1 MGRNVGEN
9 RREAATRSTE
19 VCRLAL
25 VESCRDEMHRAV
37 IHVVA
42 AVQFERVGRLMI
54 RYQTLSR
61 RHQRLRYV
69 IADVSEQ
76 QSCSETTGISV

>member
-9 RREAATRSTE
+9 RREAAARSTE
-19 VCRLAL
+19 VCRLGL

-42 AVQFERVGRLMI
+42 DVQFERVGRLMI
-54 RYQTLSR
+54 RTPSR
-61 RHQRLRYV
+61 CARV
-69 IADVSEQ
+69 ILAVPYG
-76 QSCSETTGISV
+76 THYAIYGR